1 MGDGIDSPVFE
12 RADRVDGDARGVAL
26 SEAND
31 ICEIVIC
38 TIISSCERSAEIG
51 LVQEDDG
58 SRAAVMREDEIAFQA
73 AGVVV
78 AVESTDDEQEV
89 HVRGEDLL
97 AQALAWLLAGE
108 LGAPGQHFGDDA
120 SLSQDDPV
128 ADAWGIV
135 IEVTEMAA
143 DGGSDFAG
151 RCPDDVVVAVH

>member
-1 MGDGIDSPVFE
+1 M
-12 RADRVDGDARGVAL
+12 AL
-26 SEAND
+26 SETND

-38 TIISSCERSAEIG
+38 KIISPYETSAEIG

-58 SRAAVMREDEIAFQA
+58 TRAALMREDEIAFET

-97 AQALAWLLAGE
+97 AQALARLLAGE

-128 ADAWGIV
+128 ADAWRIV
-135 IEVTEMAA
+135 IEVAEMAA
-143 DGGSDFAG
+143 NGGGDFAG
-151 RCPDDVVVAVH
+151 SCPDDVVIAVH

>member
-1 MGDGIDSPVFE
+1 LG
-12 RADRVDGDARGVAL
+12 
-26 SEAND
+26 
-31 ICEIVIC
+31 
-38 TIISSCERSAEIG
+38 AEIG
-51 LVQEDDG
+51 FVQEDDG
-58 SRAAVMREDEIAFQA
+58 TRAALMRQYEIAFEA

-108 LGAPGQHFGDDA
+108 LRAPGQDFGDDA

-128 ADAWGIV
+128 ADARGIV
-135 IEVTEMAA
+135 IEMAEMAA

-151 RCPDDVVVAVH
+151 GCPNDVVVAVY